1 MSKFKNMSDD
11 FLRDNYVPDVYQPDI
26 YAIDYEKLK
35 AAGIKFISFDID
47 GTIESIVD
55 KPSKTA
61 IVLFTNLKKMG
72 FELGLIT
79 NNKDERGKIFAE
91 ALEVEYIPRAEKPKT
106 VHFKTLQERHKLDK
120 KEMAHVGNS
129 MLNDVAGGNSF
140 GITSCLVRS
149 VGTAEKVGMVAQKV
163 LGKTEGQL
171 IREELKARDIWR
183 KHHKH
188 TDGDQYYQL
197 GEAPGYRSTSE

>member
-1 MSKFKNMSDD
+1 MSKFKNMSDV

-61 IVLFTNLKKMG
+61 IVLFTNLKNMG

-91 ALEVEYIPRAEKPKT
+91 ALGVEYIPRAEKPKT
-106 VHFKTLQERHKLDK
+106 VHFKTLQERHGLDK

-140 GITSCLVRS
+140 GITTCLVKS
-149 VGTAEKVGMVAQKV
+149 VGAPEKAGSKIRRIF
-163 LGKTEGQL
+163 GKTEGQKV
-171 IREELKARDIWR
+171 REKLKARDIWR

-197 GEAPGYRSTSE
+197 GEEPGYRSTSE